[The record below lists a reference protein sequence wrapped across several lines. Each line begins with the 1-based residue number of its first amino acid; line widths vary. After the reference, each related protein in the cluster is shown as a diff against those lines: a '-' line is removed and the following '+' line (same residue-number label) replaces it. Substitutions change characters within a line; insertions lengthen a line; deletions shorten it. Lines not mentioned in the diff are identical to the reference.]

1 MSCGEARK
9 QLSPFLDGQL
19 SAEESVALSA
29 HLDECA
35 ACSQELNDYKA
46 MSELTAEAT
55 TQLPPNLWDRIQ
67 ESREEHGDVR
77 EAIGNT
83 GFTPFRPKLSR
94 RFLVGLTAVIVVGA
108 VAIIFGP
115 HLMHDHDE
123 MAVNFDHYL
132 DAYAKDPDQAAAML
146 FSHYPAEEVSL
157 DDAARAVGYRPVIAN
172 GLPAGYSVVS
182 THVLKMP
189 CCTCVKTICRDAQGQ
204 SFVIFEHDAEQ
215 PVWFGDRK
223 TSKCDCG
230 GVSTSVVE
238 FDGQIAGTWR
248 VGKRSVTLVGV
259 RDIEELASLIPS
271 MTEEPAR
278 S

>member
-1 MSCGEARK
+1 MNCDEARK
-9 QLSPFLDGQL
+9 QLSPFLDGQV
-19 SAEESVALSA
+19 SPEESVALSA
-29 HLDECA
+29 HVDECA
-35 ACSQELNDYKA
+35 ACSQELSDYQA
-46 MSELTAEAT
+46 MSELTAESSIE
-55 TQLPPNLWDRIQ
+55 PSPDLWDRFKDRVGTPGVITD
-67 ESREEHGDVR
+67 SPGDKGV
-77 EAIGNT
+77 
-83 GFTPFRPKLSR
+83 TPRRFQVSR
-94 RFLVGLTAVIVVGA
+94 RVLGGLTAAIALGVIA
-108 VAIIFGP
+108 VTFGP
-115 HLMHDHDE
+115 HLLHDHEE

-132 DAYAKDPDQAAAML
+132 DAYAKDPDQAAEML
-146 FSHYPAEEVSL
+146 FSHYPAEEVSI

-172 GLPAGYSVVS
+172 GLPDGYSVVS

-230 GVSTSVVE
+230 GIPTSVVE

-259 RDIEELASLIPS
+259 RDVEELTSLIPS
-271 MTEEPAR
+271 MAEEPAGI
-278 S
+278 